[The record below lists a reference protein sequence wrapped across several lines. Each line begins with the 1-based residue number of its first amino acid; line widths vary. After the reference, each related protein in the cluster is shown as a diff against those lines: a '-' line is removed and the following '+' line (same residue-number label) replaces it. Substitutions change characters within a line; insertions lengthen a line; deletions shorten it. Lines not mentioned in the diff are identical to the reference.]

1 MFLFVKIANYLSSAS
16 NNLLIINP
24 ALKNLTQE
32 APAPS
37 ETPTV
42 PSTRATGTNQLA
54 SSLTS
59 ISNYAF
65 AGTGLESIDLSLT
78 GITDSLGNSAFENAV
93 SLNDVKLPSGLIA
106 IPAASFAGTTALKSI
121 AIPKTINR
129 INAGNS
135 TFLGA
140 FQGSGL
146 ESIDLSE
153 TKITGGSVADQP
165 GS

>member
-1 MFLFVKIANYLSSAS
+1 M
-16 NNLLIINP
+16 
-24 ALKNLTQE
+24 TQE
-32 APAPS
+32 KPAAS
-37 ETPTV
+37 ETPTAPAV
-42 PSTRATGTNQLA
+42 PGRATSNQLA
-54 SSLTS
+54 STLTN

-93 SLNDVKLPSGLIA
+93 SLKDVKLPNGLIA

-121 AIPKTINR
+121 EIPKTINR
-129 INAGNS
+129 INAGNGQ
-135 TFLGA
+135 FKGA

-146 ESIDLSE
+146 ESIDLSQ
-153 TKITGGSVADQP
+153 TKVTGVQTANAP